1 MTVSPAAC
9 VPMMILFYAHHPVL
23 CSQLW
28 TLGHLWPIMYTPS
41 CAHHVDH
48 LAHLVPDVPYTCC
61 RQAVLTLDDLHQ
73 IATFTFKRWWRPLT
87 KCGMSESIDQ
97 SVNYINLRYFHHL
110 LLFPPL
116 GTNARPEK
124 PAKIHSS
131 DTVLLGTKHFIIIW
145 KESNGGASRQ
155 YLLHLHMTLL
165 DGKLL
170 MGETKYLIRANGEY
184 FGGLLAIVYINKT
197 LNDTRYL
204 FGRKGIFCWYILL
217 ILSVSSSVFQVPTPL
232 WLIMNIWLF

>member
-1 MTVSPAAC
+1 MTKIRYDCSCCLCANHDP
-9 VPMMILFYAHHPVL
+9 ILCPPPSFMFTIMDTTPSLANYVHTIL
-23 CSQLW
+23 CS
-28 TLGHLWPIMYTPS
+28 PCRSSCPS
-41 CAHHVDH
+41 SPWCSLHM
-48 LAHLVPDVPYTCC
+48 LPGSLDV
-61 RQAVLTLDDLHQ
+61 LHQ
-73 IATFTFKRWWRPLT
+73 IATFPIKRWWRSLT
-87 KCGMSESIDQ
+87 KCGMSEAIDQ

-145 KESNGGASRQ
+145 KESNGGATRQ

-170 MGETKYLIRANGEY
+170 MGEAKYLIRANGD
-184 FGGLLAIVYINKT
+184 FPLGV
-197 LNDTRYL
+197 
-204 FGRKGIFCWYILL
+204 FWGIFSYCVY
-217 ILSVSSSVFQVPTPL
+217 
-232 WLIMNIWLF
+232 

>member
-1 MTVSPAAC
+1 
-9 VPMMILFYAHHPVL
+9 
-23 CSQLW
+23 
-28 TLGHLWPIMYTPS
+28 
-41 CAHHVDH
+41 
-48 LAHLVPDVPYTCC
+48 
-61 RQAVLTLDDLHQ
+61 
-73 IATFTFKRWWRPLT
+73 
-87 KCGMSESIDQ
+87 MSEAIDQ

-145 KESNGGASRQ
+145 KESNGGATRQ

-170 MGETKYLIRANGEY
+170 MGETKYLIRSNGEY
-184 FGGLLAIVYINKT
+184 LGGLLVIVYINKT
-197 LNDTRYL
+197 LNDTKYL
-204 FGRKGIFCWYILL
+204 FGRKRVFADIFCKYC
-217 ILSVSSSVFQVPTPL
+217 SCPPQCSRCQYQFD
-232 WLIMNIWLF
+232 

>member
-1 MTVSPAAC
+1 
-9 VPMMILFYAHHPVL
+9 
-23 CSQLW
+23 
-28 TLGHLWPIMYTPS
+28 
-41 CAHHVDH
+41 
-48 LAHLVPDVPYTCC
+48 
-61 RQAVLTLDDLHQ
+61 
-73 IATFTFKRWWRPLT
+73 
-87 KCGMSESIDQ
+87 MSEAIDQ

-131 DTVLLGTKHFIIIW
+131 DTVLLGTKYFIIIW

-170 MGETKYLIRANGEY
+170 MGEPKYLIGGEGGVFAGDY
-184 FGGLLAIVYINKT
+184 FLGRRGKYF
-197 LNDTRYL
+197 L
-204 FGRKGIFCWYILL
+204 FGQNMAFFALMKY
-217 ILSVSSSVFQVPTPL
+217 
-232 WLIMNIWLF
+232 